1 MTEVLSAENLGMTV
15 SSPEG
20 DLEILKDI
28 NLRLES
34 GESCALM
41 GPSGAGKTTLLA
53 LLAGLDHP
61 TEGRVVLCGQD
72 LSRLDEDGRARLRG
86 QHLGFVFQSFHLVE
100 SLTAIENVMLPLELN
115 GGRGARKAADE
126 ALGRVGLSERRRHYP
141 RHLSGG
147 ERQRV
152 AIARAFLKDA
162 PILILDEATS
172 HLDALNELAVR
183 RALDVLKTDRTTV
196 VIAHRLSTVRDADK
210 IVVLDGGRLVE
221 TGTHGELLA
230 RRGLYAAL
238 VHRQLASAAAAAQ

>member
-20 DLEILKDI
+20 DLEILKHI

-115 GGRGARKAADE
+115 GGRGARKAAGQ
-126 ALGRVGLSERRRHYP
+126 ALERVGLSERRRHYP

-152 AIARAFLKDA
+152 AIARAFVTRPQVLMA
-162 PILILDEATS
+162 DEPTGN
-172 HLDALNELAVR
+172 LDADTGRRVGDILFEMNEQAGATLLLATHDQKLAGR
-183 RALDVLKTDRTTV
+183 CDRTC
-196 VIAHRLSTVRDADK
+196 RLN
-210 IVVLDGGRLVE
+210 GGRL
-221 TGTHGELLA
+221 
-230 RRGLYAAL
+230 
-238 VHRQLASAAAAAQ
+238 

>member
-20 DLEILKDI
+20 KLEILKDI
-28 NLRLES
+28 NLRLKN

-53 LLAGLDHP
+53 LLAGLDNP

-86 QHLGFVFQSFHLVE
+86 RHLGFVFQSFHLVE

-115 GGRGARKAADE
+115 GGGGARKAAE
-126 ALGRVGLSERRRHYP
+126 SALRRVGLAQRRRHYP

-152 AIARAFLKDA
+152 AIARAFVTGPQVLMA
-162 PILILDEATS
+162 DEPTGN
-172 HLDALNELAVR
+172 LDADTGRRVGDILFEMNEQAGATLLLA
-183 RALDVLKTDRTTV
+183 T
-196 VIAHRLSTVRDADK
+196 HDK
-210 IVVLDGGRLVE
+210 G
-221 TGTHGELLA
+221 LA
-230 RRGLYAAL
+230 RRCDRICRLEAGRL
-238 VHRQLASAAAAAQ
+238 

>member
-20 DLEILKDI
+20 KLEILKDI
-28 NLRLES
+28 NLRLKN

-53 LLAGLDHP
+53 LLAGLDNP

-72 LSRLDEDGRARLRG
+72 LSRLDEDSRARLRG
-86 QHLGFVFQSFHLVE
+86 RHLGFVFQSFHLVE

-115 GGRGARKAADE
+115 GGGGARKAAE
-126 ALGRVGLSERRRHYP
+126 SALSRVGLAQRRRHYP

-152 AIARAFLKDA
+152 AIARAFVTGPQVLMA
-162 PILILDEATS
+162 DEPTGN
-172 HLDALNELAVR
+172 LDADTGRRVGDILFEMNEQAGATLLLA
-183 RALDVLKTDRTTV
+183 T
-196 VIAHRLSTVRDADK
+196 HDK
-210 IVVLDGGRLVE
+210 G
-221 TGTHGELLA
+221 LA
-230 RRGLYAAL
+230 RRCDRICRLEAGRL
-238 VHRQLASAAAAAQ
+238 

>member
-20 DLEILKDI
+20 KLEILKDI
-28 NLRLES
+28 NLRLKN

-53 LLAGLDHP
+53 LLAGLDNP

-86 QHLGFVFQSFHLVE
+86 RHLGFVFQSFHLVE

-115 GGRGARKAADE
+115 GGGGARKAAE
-126 ALGRVGLSERRRHYP
+126 SALRRVGLAQRRRHYP

-152 AIARAFLKDA
+152 AIARAFVTGPQVLLA
-162 PILILDEATS
+162 DEPTGN
-172 HLDALNELAVR
+172 LDADTGRRVGDILFEMNEQ
-183 RALDVLKTDRTTV
+183 
-196 VIAHRLSTVRDADK
+196 
-210 IVVLDGGRLVE
+210 
-221 TGTHGELLA
+221 A
-230 RRGLYAAL
+230 RR
-238 VHRQLASAAAAAQ
+238 HAAARYPRQGPGGPLRPHLPA

>member
-28 NLRLES
+28 NLRLVS

-61 TEGRVVLCGQD
+61 TAGRVVLCGQD

-86 QHLGFVFQSFHLVE
+86 RRLGFVFQSFHLVE

-115 GGRGARKAADE
+115 GGRGARKAAGK
-126 ALGRVGLSERRRHYP
+126 ALGRVGLTERRRHYP

-152 AIARAFLKDA
+152 AIARAFVTQPKVLMA
-162 PILILDEATS
+162 DEPTGN
-172 HLDALNELAVR
+172 LDADTGRRVGDILFEMNSQAGATLLLA
-183 RALDVLKTDRTTV
+183 THDRTLAGRCDR
-196 VIAHRLSTVRDADK
+196 ICRLDA
-210 IVVLDGGRLVE
+210 GRL
-221 TGTHGELLA
+221 
-230 RRGLYAAL
+230 
-238 VHRQLASAAAAAQ
+238 

>member
-115 GGRGARKAADE
+115 GGRGARKAADQ
-126 ALGRVGLSERRRHYP
+126 ALDRVGLSERRRHYP

-152 AIARAFLKDA
+152 AIARAFVTRPQVLMA
-162 PILILDEATS
+162 DEPTGN
-172 HLDALNELAVR
+172 LDADTGRTVGDILFEMNEQAGATLLLATHDQKLAGRCDRICRLN
-183 RALDVLKTDRTTV
+183 
-196 VIAHRLSTVRDADK
+196 
-210 IVVLDGGRLVE
+210 GGRL
-221 TGTHGELLA
+221 
-230 RRGLYAAL
+230 
-238 VHRQLASAAAAAQ
+238 

>member
-1 MTEVLSAENLGMTV
+1 MTEVLSAENLGMSV

-20 DLEILKDI
+20 ELEILKDI
-28 NLRLES
+28 NLRLKS

-61 TEGRVVLCGQD
+61 TSGRVVLCGQD

-86 QHLGFVFQSFHLVE
+86 RKLGFVFQSFHLVE

-115 GGRGARKAADE
+115 GSRGARKAAE
-126 ALGRVGLSERRRHYP
+126 AALERVGLTQRRRHYP

-152 AIARAFLKDA
+152 AIARAFVTDPQVLMA
-162 PILILDEATS
+162 DEPTGN
-172 HLDALNELAVR
+172 LDADTGRRVGDILFEMNAQAGATLLLA
-183 RALDVLKTDRTTV
+183 
-196 VIAHRLSTVRDADK
+196 
-210 IVVLDGGRLVE
+210 
-221 TGTHGELLA
+221 THDERLA
-230 RRGLYAAL
+230 RRCDHIRRLEAG
-238 VHRQLASAAAAAQ
+238 RM

>member
-1 MTEVLSAENLGMTV
+1 MTEVLSAEKLGMTV

-20 DLEILKDI
+20 DLEILRDI
-28 NLRLES
+28 NLSLQS

-41 GPSGAGKTTLLA
+41 GPSGSGKTTLLA

-72 LSRLDEDGRARLRG
+72 LSRIDEDGRARLRG

-115 GGRGARKAADE
+115 GAGGARKAAAA
-126 ALGRVGLSERRRHYP
+126 ALHRVGLAARRRHYP

-152 AIARAFLKDA
+152 AIARAFVTGPKVLMA
-162 PILILDEATS
+162 DEPTGN
-172 HLDALNELAVR
+172 LDADTGARVGDILFEMNRQAGATLLLATHDRKLAERCDRICRLNA
-183 RALDVLKTDRTTV
+183 
-196 VIAHRLSTVRDADK
+196 
-210 IVVLDGGRLVE
+210 GRL
-221 TGTHGELLA
+221 
-230 RRGLYAAL
+230 
-238 VHRQLASAAAAAQ
+238 

>member
-28 NLRLES
+28 NLRLKS

-61 TEGRVVLCGQD
+61 TKGRVVLCGQD

-152 AIARAFLKDA
+152 AIARAFVTRPQVLMA
-162 PILILDEATS
+162 DEPTGN
-172 HLDALNELAVR
+172 LDADTGLRVGDILFEMNEQAGATLLLA
-183 RALDVLKTDRTTV
+183 THDRKLAGRCDR
-196 VIAHRLSTVRDADK
+196 ICRLT
-210 IVVLDGGRLVE
+210 GGRL
-221 TGTHGELLA
+221 
-230 RRGLYAAL
+230 
-238 VHRQLASAAAAAQ
+238 

>member
-28 NLRLES
+28 NLSLGS

-72 LSRLDEDGRARLRG
+72 LSLVDEDGRARLRG

-115 GGRGARKAADE
+115 GTGGARKTAAE
-126 ALGRVGLSERRRHYP
+126 ALHRVGLAERRRHYP

-152 AIARAFLKDA
+152 AIARAFVTGPKVLMA
-162 PILILDEATS
+162 DEPTGN
-172 HLDALNELAVR
+172 LDADTGARVGDILFEMNRQAGATLLLATHDRKLAERCDRICRLNA
-183 RALDVLKTDRTTV
+183 
-196 VIAHRLSTVRDADK
+196 
-210 IVVLDGGRLVE
+210 GRL
-221 TGTHGELLA
+221 
-230 RRGLYAAL
+230 
-238 VHRQLASAAAAAQ
+238 

>member
-28 NLRLES
+28 NLSLES

-61 TEGRVVLCGQD
+61 TEGRVVLCGED

-152 AIARAFLKDA
+152 AIARAFVTRPQVLMA
-162 PILILDEATS
+162 DEPTGN
-172 HLDALNELAVR
+172 LDADTGLKVGDILFEMNEQAGATLLLATHDRKLAGRCDRICRLN
-183 RALDVLKTDRTTV
+183 
-196 VIAHRLSTVRDADK
+196 
-210 IVVLDGGRLVE
+210 GGRL
-221 TGTHGELLA
+221 
-230 RRGLYAAL
+230 
-238 VHRQLASAAAAAQ
+238 

>member
-28 NLRLES
+28 NLRLKS

-53 LLAGLDHP
+53 LLAGLDNP

-72 LSRLDEDGRARLRG
+72 LSRIDEDGRARLRG
-86 QHLGFVFQSFHLVE
+86 RHLGFVFQSFHLVE

-115 GGRGARKAADE
+115 GARGARKAADQ
-126 ALGRVGLSERRRHYP
+126 ALQRVGLKERRRHYP

-152 AIARAFLKDA
+152 AIARAFVTGPQVLMA
-162 PILILDEATS
+162 DEPTGN
-172 HLDALNELAVR
+172 LDADTGRRVGDILFEMNSQAGATLLLATHDR
-183 RALDVLKTDRTTV
+183 NLAGRCDRICRLK
-196 VIAHRLSTVRDADK
+196 A
-210 IVVLDGGRLVE
+210 GRL
-221 TGTHGELLA
+221 
-230 RRGLYAAL
+230 
-238 VHRQLASAAAAAQ
+238 

>member
-20 DLEILKDI
+20 DLEILKHI
-28 NLRLES
+28 NLRLKS

-53 LLAGLDHP
+53 LLAGLDQP
-61 TEGRVVLCGQD
+61 TEGRVVLCGED

-86 QHLGFVFQSFHLVE
+86 RRLGFVFQSFHLVE

-115 GGRGARKAADE
+115 GARGARKAAGA
-126 ALGRVGLSERRRHYP
+126 ALERVGLSQRRRHYP

-152 AIARAFLKDA
+152 AIARAFVTGPQVLMA
-162 PILILDEATS
+162 DEPTGN
-172 HLDALNELAVR
+172 LDADTGRRVGDILFDMNEQAGATL
-183 RALDVLKTDRTTV
+183 
-196 VIAHRLSTVRDADK
+196 
-210 IVVLDGGRLVE
+210 
-221 TGTHGELLA
+221 LLA
-230 RRGLYAAL
+230 THDEGL
-238 VHRQLASAAAAAQ
+238 AQRCDRICRLEAGRF

>member
-1 MTEVLSAENLGMTV
+1 MTEVLNAENLGMTV

-20 DLEILKDI
+20 ELAILKQI
-28 NLRLES
+28 NLRLKS

-72 LSRLDEDGRARLRG
+72 LSKLDEDGRARLRG
-86 QHLGFVFQSFHLVE
+86 RHLGFVFQSFHLVE

-115 GGRGARKAADE
+115 GAGGARKAAKA
-126 ALGRVGLSERRRHYP
+126 ALKRVGLAKRRRHYP

-152 AIARAFLKDA
+152 AIARAFVTGPKVLMA
-162 PILILDEATS
+162 DEPTGN
-172 HLDALNELAVR
+172 LDADTGR
-183 RALDVLKTDRTTV
+183 RVGDILFDMN
-196 VIAHRLSTVRDADK
+196 
-210 IVVLDGGRLVE
+210 
-221 TGTHGELLA
+221 
-230 RRGLYAAL
+230 
-238 VHRQLASAAAAAQ
+238 

>member
-20 DLEILKDI
+20 DLEILKHI
-28 NLRLES
+28 NLHLES

-115 GGRGARKAADE
+115 GGRGARKAAGQ
-126 ALGRVGLSERRRHYP
+126 ALERVGLSERRRHYP

-152 AIARAFLKDA
+152 AIARAFVTRPQVLMA
-162 PILILDEATS
+162 DEPTGN
-172 HLDALNELAVR
+172 LDADTGRRVGDILFEMNEQAGATLLLATHDQKLAGR
-183 RALDVLKTDRTTV
+183 CDRTC
-196 VIAHRLSTVRDADK
+196 RLN
-210 IVVLDGGRLVE
+210 GGRL
-221 TGTHGELLA
+221 
-230 RRGLYAAL
+230 
-238 VHRQLASAAAAAQ
+238 

>member
-28 NLRLES
+28 NLSLES

-61 TEGRVVLCGQD
+61 TEGRVVLCGRD

-115 GGRGARKAADE
+115 GGRGARKAADR
-126 ALGRVGLSERRRHYP
+126 ALERVGLSERRRHYP

-152 AIARAFLKDA
+152 AIARAFVTSPQVLMA
-162 PILILDEATS
+162 DEPTGN
-172 HLDALNELAVR
+172 LDADTGLRVGDILFEMNEQAGATLLLATHDQKLAGRCDRICRLN
-183 RALDVLKTDRTTV
+183 
-196 VIAHRLSTVRDADK
+196 
-210 IVVLDGGRLVE
+210 GGRL
-221 TGTHGELLA
+221 
-230 RRGLYAAL
+230 
-238 VHRQLASAAAAAQ
+238 

>member
-20 DLEILKDI
+20 ELEILKDI
-28 NLRLES
+28 NLRLGS

-61 TEGRVVLCGQD
+61 TEGRVVLCGRD
-72 LSRLDEDGRARLRG
+72 LSGLDEDGRARLRG

-115 GGRGARKAADE
+115 GGRGARKAADQ

-152 AIARAFLKDA
+152 AIARAFVTRPQVLMA
-162 PILILDEATS
+162 DEPTGN
-172 HLDALNELAVR
+172 LDADTGRRVGDILFEMNQQAGATLLLATHDRKLAGRCDRICRLN
-183 RALDVLKTDRTTV
+183 
-196 VIAHRLSTVRDADK
+196 
-210 IVVLDGGRLVE
+210 GGRL
-221 TGTHGELLA
+221 
-230 RRGLYAAL
+230 
-238 VHRQLASAAAAAQ
+238 

>member
-20 DLEILKDI
+20 NLEILKDI
-28 NLRLES
+28 NLRLKS

-100 SLTAIENVMLPLELN
+100 SLTAIENVMLPMELN
-115 GGRGARKAADE
+115 GSRGARKAAGQ
-126 ALGRVGLSERRRHYP
+126 ALERVGLTERRRHYP

-152 AIARAFLKDA
+152 AIARAFVTRPQVLMA
-162 PILILDEATS
+162 DEPTGN
-172 HLDALNELAVR
+172 LDADTGRRVGDILFEMNEQAGATLLLATHDQKLAAR
-183 RALDVLKTDRTTV
+183 CDRTC
-196 VIAHRLSTVRDADK
+196 RLN
-210 IVVLDGGRLVE
+210 GGRL
-221 TGTHGELLA
+221 
-230 RRGLYAAL
+230 
-238 VHRQLASAAAAAQ
+238 

>member
-1 MTEVLSAENLGMTV
+1 MTV

-28 NLRLES
+28 NLLLES

-61 TEGRVVLCGQD
+61 TAGRVVLCGQD

-115 GGRGARKAADE
+115 GGRGARKAAE
-126 ALGRVGLSERRRHYP
+126 QALRRVGLSERRRHYP

-152 AIARAFLKDA
+152 AIARAFVTRPRVLMA
-162 PILILDEATS
+162 DEPTGN
-172 HLDALNELAVR
+172 LDADTGRRVGDILFEMNEQAGATLLLA
-183 RALDVLKTDRTTV
+183 THDRKLAGRCDR
-196 VIAHRLSTVRDADK
+196 ICRLS
-210 IVVLDGGRLVE
+210 GGRL
-221 TGTHGELLA
+221 
-230 RRGLYAAL
+230 
-238 VHRQLASAAAAAQ
+238 